1 MLLFSRFPFKSVWSL
16 MAIAGSIAILIGM
29 STYFDSVRTAT
40 FLLEKGPLRNQPIWR
55 TAFYFHVVSASVCL
69 ATGPMLMIMRLIRL
83 RRFHAAVG
91 YVYLNTVLWIAAPTG
106 LIISPES
113 KGGSI
118 AAAGFL
124 VTGLLWWYTT
134 WMGYRTIRAKR
145 RGAHVTWMI
154 RSYSIALSAVWFR
167 AIQLLLA
174 AGIPSIDNTTIYIAS
189 VWLSLLASLL
199 ISETSILSIFGK
211 PQASMTLLRH
221 VSASSP
227 AGQLP

>member
-1 MLLFSRFPFKSVWSL
+1 
-16 MAIAGSIAILIGM
+16 
-29 STYFDSVRTAT
+29 
-40 FLLEKGPLRNQPIWR
+40 
-55 TAFYFHVVSASVCL
+55 
-69 ATGPMLMIMRLIRL
+69 MIMRLIRL

-91 YVYLNTVLWIAAPTG
+91 YVYLNAVLWIAAPTG
-106 LIISPES
+106 LIISPAS

-134 WMGYRTIRAKR
+134 WMGYRTIRVKK

-167 AIQLLLA
+167 AIQILLA

-199 ISETSILSIFGK
+199 ISEASILSIFGK
-211 PQASMTLLRH
+211 SQATKTLLRH

-227 AGQLP
+227 SGQLP